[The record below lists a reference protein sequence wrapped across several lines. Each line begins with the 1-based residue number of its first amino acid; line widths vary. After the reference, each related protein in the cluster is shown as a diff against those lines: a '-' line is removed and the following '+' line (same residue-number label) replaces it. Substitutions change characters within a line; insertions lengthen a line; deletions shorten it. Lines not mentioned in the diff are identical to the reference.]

1 MDYETLL
8 YDVADEIATVTLNRP
23 AKMNAY
29 TTAMGAEITDAM
41 LRADADDSVRVIIIT
56 GAGDRAFC
64 AGADMSMF
72 ASDIK
77 TREEKPAVTERRARA
92 VVSLPNVMRNL
103 SKPTIAAINGYALG
117 VGCTIPLLF
126 DVRIASDNAKM
137 GVIFPRVG
145 LWGGLDSCYLL
156 PCMFGLAATPGRMLA
171 GRKSPGSECLAMGRE
186 SRV

>member
-1 MDYETLL
+1 MTYETLL
-8 YDVADEIATVTLNRP
+8 YDVADEVLTVTLNRP

-29 TTAMGAEITDAM
+29 TTTMGAEITDAM
-41 LRADADDSVRVIIIT
+41 LRADADDSVRVVIIT

-92 VVSLPNVMRNL
+92 VVSLPQVMRSL

-137 GVIFPRVG
+137 A
-145 LWGGLDSCYLL
+145 S
-156 PCMFGLAATPGRMLA
+156 
-171 GRKSPGSECLAMGRE
+171 S
-186 SRV
+186 SRASG